1 MDERFKEKYTQFDAY
16 FATRN
21 GIDVTKNLQ
30 PGINYT
36 AQTLFYMT
44 PPKRADKIATDICKL
59 YGDSQFIVI
68 EICSGIGG
76 NTLAFASNPQ
86 IAAVISYEVDP
97 DRRLMLKRNIKLYG
111 DEMSCKVAVPDEG
124 FQNPDLT
131 QFAGCALYFDPPW
144 LPTNIDPSTSTQA
157 DYLLSGIKIGGFS
170 IEEILENYIGIAY
183 SFEAQL
189 PPNYQ
194 LENVE
199 GWDIEVEHIYQHKST
214 AKRNESQKG
223 SDVRI
228 TIFRGIC
235 PASVV
240 HLKKINLELCKDP
253 FLASWTE
260 PNLNTEEVDFVLPN
274 IDHSELFDGYNYTYP
289 SIVTSVT
296 TINADKITESI
307 KKRYAKNPFLLLQIG
322 ANIGAQT
329 LSFLK
334 ESQIGLVI
342 VAEPSYDKRL
352 MLKRNI
358 MAYTDTF
365 SCKCIVE
372 DNINNLQ
379 SETINIFKGCCLYFD
394 APWCMDEKYC
404 SSEKYLTS
412 GITIGGKTIEE
423 WLEDF
428 NGIAYTFSGRFPLG
442 YQLEKVDGW
451 KFKIEET
458 PDARI
463 WHGQCEDAKSY
474 VGAKNGNVG
483 GLLSYLPKLSKG
495 ECVDDSVINW
505 EDPFPLKKY
514 EKEKKSR
521 SPQKI
526 LKEDE
531 DEDEIDKD
539 EIETNFEN
547 INSEEIPPMKN
558 FAWKNFC
565 KSIPSRTVNK
575 NSPQWLIEYQRYLSI
590 LLSPIITPTS
600 LLLKFL
606 TPEYMPLWVQSVTH
620 ITFDARVN
628 YESLEIDGD
637 ALLGWIFKLYLRQR
651 FPNISEQGLS
661 EYKSRYM
668 SKENQKIFSRQMK
681 LNEWILADDE
691 IDTNNDSICEDV
703 FESFIGVLSV
713 IANRISIS
721 TQKIPSTGIPF
732 GFGAECCFNIIPLI
746 FNEITFD
753 KKWILGKPI
762 TILQQ
767 RGGMIKLGVGGGIIE
782 SKNTESNGSTTIT
795 LNFEPKA
802 LEKILSYKKILYN
815 PIATA
820 NAFGSKAANA
830 KAWDIALTYCEN
842 AGYTHEWA
850 LDIRD
855 KRMFDNIDV
864 ELVKRAKDKA
874 RLENLHYLEFN
885 QPKNIHTKNNIIIQL
900 LGHDMGSGIES
911 NKIRSLA
918 VSKGNTELNA
928 KIAVLKKYLGE

>member
-21 GIDVTKNLQ
+21 GVSVTKKLR

-44 PPKRADKIATDICKL
+44 PPKRADKIAADICKL
-59 YGDSQFIVI
+59 YGDSEFIVI

-76 NTLAFASNPQ
+76 NTMAFASIPQ

-97 DRRLMLKRNIKLYG
+97 DRRLMLKKNIKLYG
-111 DEMSCKVAVPDEG
+111 DEMSCKVAVPNEG
-124 FQNPDLT
+124 FQNPDLS

-194 LENVE
+194 LEKVE
-199 GWDIEVEHIYQHKST
+199 GWDIEVEHIYHHKSS
-214 AKRNESQKG
+214 E
-223 SDVRI
+223 VRI
-228 TIFRGIC
+228 TIYRGIC

-260 PNLNTEEVDFVLPN
+260 PNLNTEEINLVLPN
-274 IDHSELFDGYNYTYP
+274 IGHSELFDGYNYTYP
-289 SIVTSVT
+289 SIVSSVT
-296 TINADKITESI
+296 VLNADHITESI
-307 KKRYAKNPFLLLQIG
+307 KRKYAKNPFLLLQIG

-334 ESQIGLVI
+334 ESQIGLVV
-342 VAEPSYDKRL
+342 VAEPNYDKRL

-358 MAYTDTF
+358 IAYDDSF

-372 DNINNLQ
+372 DNIDNLQ

-394 APWCMDEKYC
+394 SPWCMDEKYC
-404 SSEKYLTS
+404 SSEKYLIS

-428 NGIAYTFSGRFPLG
+428 NGIAYTFSGRFPPG
-442 YQLEKVDGW
+442 YKLTNVNGW
-451 KFKIEET
+451 KFKFEET
-458 PDARI
+458 ADARI

-483 GLLSYLPKLSKG
+483 GLLSYLPKLTKG
-495 ECVDDSVINW
+495 ECVDDSLINW
-505 EDPFPLKKY
+505 EDPFPLKAH
-514 EKEKKSR
+514 EKEKILH
-521 SPQKI
+521 QKLENKP
-526 LKEDE
+526 LK
-531 DEDEIDKD
+531 
-539 EIETNFEN
+539 IEENTNFDNN
-547 INSEEIPPMKN
+547 IIEPPPMKN
-558 FAWKNFC
+558 FAWKSFC
-565 KSIPSRTVNK
+565 RSIPSRTVNK
-575 NSPQWLIEYQRYLSI
+575 NSSQWLMEYQRYLSI
-590 LLSPIITPTS
+590 ILSPIISPTS
-600 LLLKFL
+600 LLNKFL
-606 TPEYMPLWVQSVTH
+606 SIEYMPLWVQSVTH
-620 ITFDARVN
+620 ITFDARIN

-637 ALLGWIFKLYLRQR
+637 ALLKWIFKVYIRQR

-661 EYKSRYM
+661 EYTSRYM
-668 SKENQKIFSRQMK
+668 AKENQKIFTREMK
-681 LNEWILADDE
+681 LNQWVLADDE

-703 FESFIGVLSV
+703 FESFVGVISM
-713 IANRISIS
+713 IANQINIS
-721 TQKIPSTGIPF
+721 TKKNVNTGVSF
-732 GFGAECCFNIIPLI
+732 GFGAECAFNILPLI

-762 TILQQ
+762 TTLKQ
-767 RGGMIKLGVGGGIIE
+767 RGEMLKLGKGGGIIV
-782 SKNTESNGSTTIT
+782 SKNIENNGSTTMI

-802 LEKILSYKKILYN
+802 LEKLLSYKKVLYN

-820 NAFGSKAANA
+820 NAFGKNVVED
-830 KAWDIALTYCEN
+830 KVWDIALTYCEN

-850 LDIRD
+850 LEIKD
-855 KRMFDNIDV
+855 KHMFDGIDE

-874 RLENLHYLEFN
+874 RLENLQQLEFK
-885 QPKNIHTKNNIIIQL
+885 QPKNISTKYNVIMQL
-900 LGHDMGSGIES
+900 IAHDVGSGIES
-911 NKIRSLA
+911 NKTRSLE
-918 VSKGNTELNA
+918 VSKGNNELNA
-928 KIAVLKKYLGE
+928 KIAVLKKYLNE